1 MTDIGED
8 RIRALFILAQQQ
20 EGAGIT
26 GVQLRAVEQ
35 LREIAARKNNHATAY
50 LARLNRLPDIHPFVR
65 EMLRT

>member
-26 GVQLRAVEQ
+26 GVQLR
-35 LREIAARKNNHATAY
+35 EIAAHGNNHAAAY
-50 LARLNRLPDIHPFVR
+50 LARLNRLPDIHPFIR